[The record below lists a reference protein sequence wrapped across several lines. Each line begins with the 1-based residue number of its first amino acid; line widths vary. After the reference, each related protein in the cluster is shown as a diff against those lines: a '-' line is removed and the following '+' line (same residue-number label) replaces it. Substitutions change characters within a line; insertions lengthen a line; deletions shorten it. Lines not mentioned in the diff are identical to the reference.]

1 MDSIA
6 ALRKEIDA
14 LDQDIMNKLDKR
26 FDLSVKIGQ
35 LKQLEN
41 KAVFDS
47 NREQL
52 ILDKASSLSHFPQ
65 IQEVYRTIMT
75 QSKSIQRK

>member
-6 ALRKEIDA
+6 ALRKKIDA
-14 LDQDIMNKLDKR
+14 LDQDIMNQLDKR

-41 KAVFDS
+41 KVVFDS

-52 ILDKASSLSHFPQ
+52 ILDKTSSLSHSPQ